1 MTHRNMPE
9 TRAMYGTETERC
21 RRMTSPMAARAYV
34 REQARLAAEGAAN
47 GKNQAPIR
55 AKEFYSRAQYDA
67 WLRKMSKNPAFEV
80 VDTATSVMPRLT
92 VLTVTYRT

>member
-1 MTHRNMPE
+1 MTYPNTPNAR
-9 TRAMYGTETERC
+9 TVYGTETERC

-34 REQARLAAEGAAN
+34 REQARIAAENAAN
-47 GKNQAPIR
+47 GKNRTPVR

-67 WLRKMSKNPAFEV
+67 WLRKMSKNPMFEV

-92 VLTVTYRT
+92 VLTVTYRA